1 MKIFLDCSD
10 PDLIAHAVET
20 GLVDGITTNPTLMKK
35 LGQDPQDVIK
45 RISEMFPWD
54 SSISAEVVGNNAE
67 EMLEMASEYVRIAPN
82 ITIKLPCTRE
92 GLIACGDLSGDGIS
106 TNVTLVFSPAQAVL
120 AAKAGATF
128 ISPFIGRVADQ
139 YWDGLGLIKHIRK
152 IYDRND
158 VETQILA
165 ASIRN
170 PIDVPNAFG
179 MGADVCTL
187 PYDIFN
193 KLFDH
198 CLTDMGLDAF
208 DKDWATLM
216 EDLLPDE

>member
-1 MKIFLDCSD
+1 
-10 PDLIAHAVET
+10 
-20 GLVDGITTNPTLMKK
+20 MKK
-35 LGQDPQDVIK
+35 LGQDPQEVIK

-120 AAKAGATF
+120 AAKAGATY

-139 YWDGLGLIKHIRK
+139 YWDGLSLIKHIRK

-179 MGADVCTL
+179 MGADVCTI